1 MAPLTGL
8 NYTRYL
14 PAQQAGHYESFFQRA
29 NHPTRPLA
37 FWIRYTIFSP
47 KGRSAEAVGELWAIF
62 FDGERGQHTAV
73 KQEWPISQCRFARD
87 QFAVQVGEATLG
99 PMALRGAC
107 AAGNHAIAWDL
118 RYKGEQPPI
127 FLLPPNLYE
136 GGFPKAKSLVGLPLA
151 VYNGELIVDGQPI
164 SIDGW
169 VGSQNHNWGS
179 QHTDLYAWGQ
189 VAGFDNAPDSF
200 LEVATARLQFGPV
213 WTPPFT
219 PLALR
224 HGGQE
229 YTLTALG
236 QSLRSRGAFTYFRW
250 TFAAETSAVKI
261 MGTISAPPAAF
272 VGLRYG
278 NPPGGSKQCLNSK
291 IAACELLVLDKAS
304 GQQQSLITA
313 HRAAFEILTNDTA
326 HGIPIQF

>member
-1 MAPLTGL
+1 MA
-8 NYTRYL
+8 
-14 PAQQAGHYESFFQRA
+14 
-29 NHPTRPLA
+29 
-37 FWIRYTIFSP
+37 
-47 KGRSAEAVGELWAIF
+47 
-62 FDGERGQHTAV
+62 
-73 KQEWPISQCRFARD
+73 QCHFARD
-87 QFAVQVGEATLG
+87 QFAVQVGESELG
-99 PMALRGAC
+99 PLALRGAG

-127 FLLPPNLYE
+127 LLLPPNLYE
-136 GGFPKAKSLVGLPLA
+136 GGFPKAKTLVGLPLA
-151 VYNGELIVDGQPI
+151 IYSGELIVDGQTI
-164 SIDGW
+164 SVDGW

-200 LEVATARLQFGPV
+200 LEVATARLKFGPV

-224 HGGQE
+224 HGGQD
-229 YTLTALG
+229 YMLTALP

-250 TFAAETSAVKI
+250 TFAAETRAVKI
-261 MGTISAPPAAF
+261 MGTISAPPEAF

-291 IAACELLVLDKAS
+291 IAACELVVLDKES
-304 GQQQSLITA
+304 GQRQSLTTA
-313 HRAAFEILTNDTA
+313 HRAAFEILTDDAA
-326 HGIPIQF
+326 HGISIQV